1 MPSHLTPTSSGA
13 RPPDGAC
20 GPQVRHDSEPKTAV
34 KAPGAV
40 PRDPVDWEPHGD
52 EPISVLVVDDQ
63 ESFLTPLR
71 EVVAATKGFELV
83 GEAASGEKALAA
95 ADELSPQLVIMD
107 KRMPGLGGLEAT
119 RLITSRHPHIVVLI
133 VSVEEPHAHLLRS
146 SGAAAFTRKQD
157 LAPRVLMDLW
167 REHGP

>member
-1 MPSHLTPTSSGA
+1 MK
-13 RPPDGAC
+13 
-20 GPQVRHDSEPKTAV
+20 V
-34 KAPGAV
+34 PGAV
-40 PRDPVDWEPHGD
+40 PRDPVDWGRRGD

-63 ESFLTPLR
+63 ESFLTALR
-71 EVVAATKGFELV
+71 EVVAATEEFELV
-83 GEAASGEKALAA
+83 GEAASGEQALAA

-119 RLITSRHPHIVVLI
+119 RLITSRHPNTVVLI
-133 VSVEEPHAHLLRS
+133 VSVEEPHAHVLRS